1 MLNGDA
7 RRSFA
12 VAVAS
17 FAAGAVIAVVLGNS
31 KTREKIAEHGKRAA
45 ERSRKLLGH
54 AEI

>member
-31 KTREKIAEHGKRAA
+31 KTREKIAEHGKKAA
-45 ERSRKLLGH
+45 EHSRKLLGR